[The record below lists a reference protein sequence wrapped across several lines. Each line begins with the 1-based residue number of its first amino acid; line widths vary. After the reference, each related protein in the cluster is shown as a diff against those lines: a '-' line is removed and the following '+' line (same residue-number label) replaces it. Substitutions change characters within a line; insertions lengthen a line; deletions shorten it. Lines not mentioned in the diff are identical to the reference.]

1 MIPSETVNFARNFA
15 AMVRVRGPVSFSFS
29 LLQRRLLYYHRS
41 LSLQL
46 TFRDPKGL
54 KMRKHAFHQ
63 YWFLTTRNLIFVF
76 VSQSFVF
83 YALMAMSFGFLLLG
97 MCSSGG
103 TTLSASGMLVPDTLC
118 DAQVAGCLY
127 GDNCEDR
134 VLVVTVASVVEP
146 FLSPQ
151 QRDNIPQVGAAR
163 FRTYS
168 G

>member
-1 MIPSETVNFARNFA
+1 
-15 AMVRVRGPVSFSFS
+15 
-29 LLQRRLLYYHRS
+29 
-41 LSLQL
+41 
-46 TFRDPKGL
+46 
-54 KMRKHAFHQ
+54 
-63 YWFLTTRNLIFVF
+63 
-76 VSQSFVF
+76 
-83 YALMAMSFGFLLLG
+83 MAMSFGFLLLG